1 MSDARTGVLHE
12 EHALLG
18 ASFEP
23 SETTGLLAV
32 RSYAREAA
40 CAPAAGEAR
49 LTDLTGATY
58 LLVSGS
64 DAEPLAYAAFAGA
77 PLPVGE
83 CAFSATLS
91 GDGSLLSMPLVARC
105 GDTEFVVIDP
115 SPRGEALAAWTGLL
129 ARAESD
135 GVRAF
140 PLVSICDASEMLVPL
155 ALCGPAA
162 EHVLSDYL
170 HDASL
175 PAPGQVRQLRLD
187 AIDARARQIRDGAGD
202 ASIKNLEAWLR
213 RAAEDGDTDTE
224 AYRTRSALLATQ
236 TQRLGAL
243 DALYDQTEATLPV
256 RLLEPAAV
264 ADSLARIGGEVGPTV
279 DVADVNRDLLAT
291 LRDFFQAWKTRA
303 ANRPDTVQ
311 GIADTSGFATF
322 G

>member
-49 LTDLTGATY
+49 LTDLTGAAY
-58 LLVSGS
+58 LLLSGS
-64 DAEPLAYAAFAGA
+64 DAEPLAYAAFAGS

-91 GDGSLLSMPLVARC
+91 GDGALLSMPLVARC

-170 HDASL
+170 HGVSL

-187 AIDARARQIRDGAGD
+187 AIGVVVVRPGAPLAQDVIVVLVPPARARVLWRSLLSFTEVSPVGVPAFAGILAGALPWGELSVGAGPERVSRDRLVRWGLVRDGGD
-202 ASIKNLEAWLR
+202 FVGG
-213 RAAEDGDTDTE
+213 RA
-224 AYRTRSALLATQ
+224 LA
-236 TQRLGAL
+236 
-243 DALYDQTEATLPV
+243 
-256 RLLEPAAV
+256 
-264 ADSLARIGGEVGPTV
+264 
-279 DVADVNRDLLAT
+279 
-291 LRDFFQAWKTRA
+291 
-303 ANRPDTVQ
+303 
-311 GIADTSGFATF
+311 
-322 G
+322 

>member
-187 AIDARARQIRDGAGD
+187 AIDVVVVRPGAPLAQDVVVVLVPPARARVLWRSLLSFTEVSPVGVPAFAGLLAGALPWGELLVGAGPEHISRDRLVRWGLVRDGGD
-202 ASIKNLEAWLR
+202 FVGG
-213 RAAEDGDTDTE
+213 RA
-224 AYRTRSALLATQ
+224 LA
-236 TQRLGAL
+236 
-243 DALYDQTEATLPV
+243 
-256 RLLEPAAV
+256 
-264 ADSLARIGGEVGPTV
+264 
-279 DVADVNRDLLAT
+279 
-291 LRDFFQAWKTRA
+291 
-303 ANRPDTVQ
+303 
-311 GIADTSGFATF
+311 
-322 G
+322 

>member
-32 RSYAREAA
+32 RSYAREAV

-140 PLVSICDASEMLVPL
+140 PLVSVCDASEMLVPL

-187 AIDARARQIRDGAGD
+187 AIDVVVVRPGAPLAQDVVVVLVPPARARVLWRSLLSFTEVSPIGVPAFAGLFAGALPWGELLVGAGPERVSRDRLVHWGLVRDGGD
-202 ASIKNLEAWLR
+202 FVGG
-213 RAAEDGDTDTE
+213 RA
-224 AYRTRSALLATQ
+224 LA
-236 TQRLGAL
+236 
-243 DALYDQTEATLPV
+243 
-256 RLLEPAAV
+256 
-264 ADSLARIGGEVGPTV
+264 
-279 DVADVNRDLLAT
+279 
-291 LRDFFQAWKTRA
+291 
-303 ANRPDTVQ
+303 
-311 GIADTSGFATF
+311 
-322 G
+322 

>member
-1 MSDARTGVLHE
+1 MSETRAGVLHE

-18 ASFEP
+18 ASFVP

-32 RSYAREAA
+32 RSYAREAVG
-40 CAPAAGEAR
+40 APAAGEAR

-64 DAEPLAYAAFAGA
+64 DAEPLAYATFAGK

-83 CAFSATLS
+83 CSFSATLS

-129 ARAESD
+129 AHAESD
-135 GVRAF
+135 GARAF

-175 PAPGQVRQLRLD
+175 PTPGQVRQLRLD
-187 AIDARARQIRDGAGD
+187 AIDVVVVRPGAPLAQDIVVVLVPPARARVLWRSLLSFTEVSPVGVPAFAGLLAGALPWGELLVGAGPERVSRDRLVRWGLVRDGGD
-202 ASIKNLEAWLR
+202 FVGG
-213 RAAEDGDTDTE
+213 RA
-224 AYRTRSALLATQ
+224 LA
-236 TQRLGAL
+236 
-243 DALYDQTEATLPV
+243 
-256 RLLEPAAV
+256 
-264 ADSLARIGGEVGPTV
+264 
-279 DVADVNRDLLAT
+279 
-291 LRDFFQAWKTRA
+291 
-303 ANRPDTVQ
+303 
-311 GIADTSGFATF
+311 
-322 G
+322 